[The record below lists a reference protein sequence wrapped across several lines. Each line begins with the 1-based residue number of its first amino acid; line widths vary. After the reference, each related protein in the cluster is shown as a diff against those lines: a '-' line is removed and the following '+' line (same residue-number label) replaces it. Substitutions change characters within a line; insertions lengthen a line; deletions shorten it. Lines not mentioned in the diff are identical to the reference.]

1 MYLSLKQN
9 EREKMQINIKD
20 PELDLLMDKVMK
32 KRKIKIKTDYIK
44 SLIKRD
50 ANDLGLLKI
59 EDLI

>member
-1 MYLSLKQN
+1 
-9 EREKMQINIKD
+9 MQINIKD
-20 PELDLLMDKVMK
+20 SELDSLMNKAMK

-50 ANDLGLLKI
+50 ANDLGLIKI